1 MCARL
6 PLSDAAFVEEKKITK
21 YLLDPAHEDGQ
32 SKARFF
38 LARGFTVG
46 DWEAFR
52 DALVVQG
59 KTNTVTKVTPHE
71 FGDRYQVDCNC
82 PTPDKMNPCIR
93 TVWELKQGTDS
104 PRLIT
109 AHPIDH

>member
-1 MCARL
+1 MDDKL
-6 PLSDAAFVEEKKITK
+6 PLSHAAFVEENKITK
-21 YLLDPAHEDGQ
+21 YLLDLTSEDGE

-38 LARGFTVG
+38 LARGFTISG
-46 DWEAFR
+46 WEAFA

-59 KTNTVTKVTPHE
+59 KTNTVTKVTPNP

-93 TVWELKQGTDS
+93 TVWELKEGSVS

-109 AHPIDH
+109 AHPI